1 MKLILLILSF
11 NIFLGSLIPNLDI
24 SQFNRLFE
32 LRNHYLKHV
41 EEGKAESDEF
51 LEFIWLHYVS
61 TKDCQEPSHE
71 DDHKK
76 LPLSSLDLNQ
86 SLTLFIDLPN
96 PGILANP
103 AFIHQEAETY
113 YQLPKGYPSLVF
125 HPPI

>member
-1 MKLILLILSF
+1 MKPLLLILSF
-11 NIFLGSLIPNLDI
+11 TIFLGSLIPSLDV
-24 SQFNRLFE
+24 SQFNRLIE

-61 TKDCQEPSHE
+61 TKDCQEPTHE
-71 DDHKK
+71 EDHKK

-86 SLTLFIDLPN
+86 SLTLFIDLPHKD
-96 PGILANP
+96 LP
-103 AFIHQEAETY
+103 AHTAFVHQEAETY
-113 YQLPKGYPSLVF
+113 YLLPKGYPSLVF